1 MSSFSLWCDFIE
13 RDFLKKDFLELL
25 DTGAINGATSNPSI
39 FKNAFL
45 TSKAYEEDKRE
56 LKNSSAF
63 EIYETL
69 AIKDISLAAD
79 RLETLYQ
86 ADSDGFISIEVD
98 PRICFDTDK
107 TIEQG
112 RYLYKKIAKENVMI
126 KIPATKEGYEAMTTL
141 ISEGIPVNAT
151 LVFSPSQSL
160 KCLEAFEEGFK
171 IFRTINP
178 EKESPQAVISV
189 FVSRFDRELD
199 GSLSEKGKV
208 GIYNATKIYHQIE
221 SRGLN
226 RVRAL
231 FASTGVKDDSYPK
244 DYYIRELSFKNSI
257 NTAPL
262 DAIEAYIDSG
272 DLKIKEPVS
281 IDTIDQ
287 FFIQVKNEGVD
298 IDRVYEVLL
307 DRGLKD
313 FMNAF
318 EKILEDI
325 G

>member
-1 MSSFSLWCDFIE
+1 
-13 RDFLKKDFLELL
+13 
-25 DTGAINGATSNPSI
+25 
-39 FKNAFL
+39 
-45 TSKAYEEDKRE
+45 
-56 LKNSSAF
+56 
-63 EIYETL
+63 
-69 AIKDISLAAD
+69 
-79 RLETLYQ
+79 
-86 ADSDGFISIEVD
+86 
-98 PRICFDTDK
+98 
-107 TIEQG
+107 
-112 RYLYKKIAKENVMI
+112 MI